1 MAGPWRIAV
10 HDAGRVAA
18 LEQAAGVSTVVAQ
31 LLLQRGISDP
41 AEARAFLRPELS
53 QLRDPALLPGLP
65 KAAGLIFAAI
75 GRREPIVVFGDY
87 DADGMTAS
95 AILVG
100 CLKLLGAEVRS
111 YLPHR
116 IEEGYGLNAEALRR
130 LAAEGARM
138 VVTVDNGAAAVE
150 EARLARELG
159 LSLIIT
165 DHHQFAQQ
173 MPDAD
178 AIVHPALPGSDYP
191 FHGLCGAG
199 VAFKLAWALCQ
210 RASDAKRVGE
220 AMRTYLLKALGLA
233 AIGAVA
239 DVVPLVDENRI
250 LVRHGLLALRSH
262 SLPGVAA
269 LEKVCGLASK
279 RALDSEDIAFS
290 LAPRLNAAGRLGQA
304 EVGVELL
311 TTTDPERAA
320 ELASYIDELNQ
331 TRQSL
336 ERSVLL
342 SAGKQINQ
350 RFDPAHHA
358 ALVLAGRDWH
368 PGVIGIVAGKLA
380 ETHHRPVILAA
391 LDELDVK
398 PAVGSGRSVAGVN
411 LHAALA
417 HCGDLLEGYGGHAAA
432 AGLRISA
439 KNIEPF
445 RKRLCEFVRA
455 ELGDNAA
462 APTLEIDAETPLAA
476 LTFQTLREI
485 ERLAPFG
492 CGNLRPT
499 LCTSG
504 VRLVGGPR
512 RMGGAGRHLSVELEQ
527 HGVRL
532 RGVAF
537 GRGDWEEPLR
547 QAQGPLAIAF
557 RPVLNSYQ
565 GRATVEMHLRDWRP
579 EEWRPEA

>member
-18 LEQAAGVSTVVAQ
+18 LERAAGVPTVVAQ
-31 LLLQRGISDP
+31 LLLRRGIADP
-41 AEARAFLRPELS
+41 GVAREFLQPKLTGIRHPET
-53 QLRDPALLPGLP
+53 LPGLP
-65 KAAGLIFAAI
+65 QAADLIMAAVA
-75 GRREPIVVFGDY
+75 RRDPIVVFGDY

-95 AILVG
+95 AILLR
-100 CLKLLGAEVRS
+100 CLRLLGAEARCYV
-111 YLPHR
+111 PHR
-116 IEEGYGLNAEALRR
+116 MDEGYGLNSEALVR
-130 LAAEGARM
+130 LAAEGAKM
-138 VVTVDNGAAAVE
+138 VITVDNGAAAVA
-150 EARLARELG
+150 EADKARALG

-165 DHHQFAQQ
+165 DHHQFAARL
-173 MPDAD
+173 PDAD

-220 AMRTYLLKALGLA
+220 AMRNFLLQAVGLA

-250 LVRHGLLALRSH
+250 LVRHGLAALRSH
-262 SLPGVAA
+262 ALPGVSA
-269 LEKVCGLASK
+269 LEKVCGLSANPM
-279 RALDSEDIAFS
+279 LDSEDIAFS
-290 LAPRLNAAGRLGQA
+290 IAPRLNAAGRLGQA

-311 TTTDPERAA
+311 TTTDPQRAA
-320 ELASYIDELNQ
+320 ELAAYIDELNQ
-331 TRQSL
+331 TRQTL

-342 SAGKQINQ
+342 SAGKQIRE
-350 RFDPAHHA
+350 RFDPQHES

-380 ETHHRPVILAA
+380 ETHNRPVFLAS
-391 LDELDVK
+391 LDELGVK
-398 PAVGSGRSVAGVN
+398 PAVGSGRSASGIN

-417 HCGDLLEGYGGHAAA
+417 HCSDLLEGYGGHAAA

-439 KNIEPF
+439 DNIDPF
-445 RKRLCEFVRA
+445 RQRLCEFVRA
-455 ELGDNAA
+455 ELGGDSA
-462 APTLEIDAETPLAA
+462 APVLDVDAETPLAA
-476 LTFQTLREI
+476 LTFQTLKQI

-492 CGNLRPT
+492 CGNERPT

-504 VRLVGGPR
+504 VRLVGEPR
-512 RMGGAGRHLSVELEQ
+512 RIGGAGRHLSLEVEQ

-537 GRGDWEEPLR
+537 GQGDWEEPLR
-547 QAQGPLAIAF
+547 AARGPLAIAF
-557 RPVLNSYQ
+557 RPVLNRFR
-565 GRATVEMHLRDWRP
+565 GRATVEMHLRDWVAESERTQ
-579 EEWRPEA
+579 A